1 MLAAYYIAPS
11 GGMVTTYHLLCSIL
25 QCCSYMIVHHRP
37 RECETHRQATPEGT
51 FMASLLNLL
60 ATLQGAKAAKHNK
73 TVKGGK
79 TIYRF
84 QGQTPDNASLNPETR
99 SVGPMKD
106 KLLGRNQRLLPR
118 PMTLTP
124 PRSPAYASQYLSG
137 CHARTL
143 TMCEVSIVC
152 TVSPV

>member
-25 QCCSYMIVHHRP
+25 QFCSYMIVHHRP
-37 RECETHRQATPEGT
+37 RECETHIQATPEGT

-84 QGQTPDNASLNPETR
+84 QGQTPDNASLNTETR
-99 SVGPMKD
+99 SVGPFE
-106 KLLGRNQRLLPR
+106 
-118 PMTLTP
+118 
-124 PRSPAYASQYLSG
+124 YASQYLSG

>member
-25 QCCSYMIVHHRP
+25 QRCSYMIVHHRP

-84 QGQTPDNASLNPETR
+84 QGQTPDNASLNTETR
-99 SVGPMKD
+99 SVGPFERQAF
-106 KLLGRNQRLLPR
+106 G
-118 PMTLTP
+118 T
-124 PRSPAYASQYLSG
+124 RSKIATKTNDSNAPQITGICQPVSK
-137 CHARTL
+137 R
-143 TMCEVSIVC
+143 MPCEDVDDV
-152 TVSPV
+152 